1 MPRLSACLASLLI
14 AGRTPTLGA
23 SLAVAGACEVETGC
37 VLDGVSLLQ
46 VSRETREAELLNG
59 ASRANRTRLAR
70 IVKAEEPKSVC
81 SRYEALGLY
90 KQADS
95 DFAEFR
101 NGLTAQQESEY
112 LGYCKDKS
120 SCITLAIKGGEAFV
134 YDLDRGYQSR
144 HEAVLHA
151 IYRVL
156 VRFGPMPDSLITI
169 EVSDGWNMN
178 HEGLPIFTMTK
189 KAGDSGVLFPDFTF
203 FSWPE
208 SECPGERSHAYRYL
222 VGQFQKLAD
231 SEKQDS
237 QAAWDGKTDTLF
249 WRGAMT
255 GNRAAIV
262 QTLNG
267 VPHTDVALMHWSD
280 NQVTGDNEARGC
292 ATLLDN
298 CKYKYLAFLNGNSYS
313 SRLKYLMMCGS
324 TVFSA
329 QELWSEWWTG
339 LLEAGKDYILVS
351 PDWEDAPAKLQE
363 LRSSADGG
371 RAMAENARAKVLD
384 ILSQDAVD
392 CYWQHLFAEAAAN
405 LPLPPAQL
413 PPDAKPLEDV
423 LLFPLD
429 VEISEPN

>member
-14 AGRTPTLGA
+14 VGRISPFSA
-23 SLAVAGACEVETGC
+23 SRVVAGVGDVETGF
-37 VLDGVSLLQ
+37 VLDEVSLLQ
-46 VSRETREAELLNG
+46 VSREAELLSS
-59 ASRANRTRLAR
+59 ASRANGTRIAR
-70 IVKAEEPKSVC
+70 SVTAEAPKSVC

-101 NGLTAQQESEY
+101 KGLSPQQETEY
-112 LGYCKDKS
+112 LDYCKNKD
-120 SCITLAIKGGEAFV
+120 SCITMAIKGGEAFV

-156 VRFGPMPDSLITI
+156 VRFGPIPDCLLTI
-169 EVSDGWNMN
+169 EVSDGWNMA

-208 SECPGERSHAYRYL
+208 SQCPGERSHAYNYL
-222 VGQFQKLAD
+222 LGQFQKLAA
-231 SEKQDS
+231 SEEEDRK
-237 QAAWDGKTDTLF
+237 AAWEAKTDLLF

-280 NQVTGDNEARGC
+280 NQVTGDNEAQGC

-324 TVFSA
+324 TIFAS
-329 QELWSEWWTG
+329 QQLWGEWWTG
-339 LLEAGKDYILVS
+339 LLEAGKDYVQVS
-351 PDWEDAPAKLQE
+351 PTWQDASAKLEQ

-392 CYWQHLFAEAAAN
+392 CYWQHLFSEAAAN
-405 LPLPPAQL
+405 LPPPPAQL

-423 LLFPLD
+423 LLFPLN
-429 VEISEPN
+429 VGISEPN